1 MLEDKSKAAALA
13 TKRAAE
19 AGARKSLDAGKAA
32 LGKFNS
38 WRHDRA
44 EAKFKVE
51 APVEKLAP
59 LEGITP
65 EEVAAALSAK
75 RPTILQWAREGRLPS
90 IQLPNNDRRFTRR
103 HVEDFLA
110 GC

>member
-1 MLEDKSKAAALA
+1 MFSSDQPQDKDL
-13 TKRAAE
+13 
-19 AGARKSLDAGKAA
+19 
-32 LGKFNS
+32 
-38 WRHDRA
+38 HDRA
-44 EAKFKVE
+44 FHLLSE
-51 APVEKLAP
+51 P
-59 LEGITP
+59 LFTP

-75 RPTILQWAREGRLPS
+75 RPTILKWAREGRLPS